1 MVEVLGAAKRVGVGE
16 IIMAVGL
23 TVAVF
28 ALPQEANS
36 QSFNCAKATKTSE
49 FAICNNEDLLL
60 LDERMASIHATLSR
74 KLASNPEKR
83 KFSKN
88 SRAWLKKRN
97 ACKSDF
103 ACLELRYRERIQAL
117 NRNNS

>member
-1 MVEVLGAAKRVGVGE
+1 MVNVLSGTKRVGVGE
-16 IIMAVGL
+16 FLVAISL

-28 ALPQEANS
+28 ALPGEAKS

-49 FAICNNEDLLL
+49 FAICNNEELLL
-60 LDERMASIHATLSR
+60 LDERMASIHATYSS
-74 KLASNPEKR
+74 KISTSPEKQ
-83 KFSKN
+83 KFSKT

-103 ACLELRYRERIQAL
+103 ACLELRYRERIQVL
-117 NRNNS
+117 NRNSS